1 MAAALPYVIPLVLS
15 VAGSALKGNKTKYAS
30 QQTPQQ
36 MTAYTQLL
44 QMLAQKNRTGSD
56 PMNQVRNMF
65 YGQGNPRQTQPPIPY
80 GPQPNRM
87 PQQGYPSA

>member
-65 YGQGNPRQTQPPIPY
+65 YGQQGGGQTTQPAIAQAQINRTT
-80 GPQPNRM
+80 PQT
-87 PQQGYPSA
+87 Y